1 MLPTLPSV
9 DAHQKAIQSPDFQSW
24 RGKVEATGG
33 CTRPVH
39 LTGNWQLT
47 DKTTGHVLAQK
58 SGHIQSP
65 CGNRRESICPACS
78 DRYAADAFHLLRS
91 GLSGGSKGVPETV
104 ADTPRLF
111 VTLTAPSFGPVHNRR
126 THRTGKRLPCRCGQY
141 HHEYDPKL
149 GQPVDPGSYDY
160 TGHVLWQAHASAL
173 WHRFTVALRR
183 HLARVAGIRVREL
196 GQHARVSYAKVAEFQ
211 KRGLIHFHA
220 VIRLDG
226 PAGPDDAPPAWA
238 TTELLT
244 DAVEAAHAATRVP
257 APEVE
262 GTDREL
268 AWGDQLDIRPIRA
281 AEAHQVEDEHGVIT
295 DDRLSSYVAKYATK
309 GTGKSEAADRPVRS
323 REHIEHLAV
332 AEHYKRIMRTAWDL
346 AELEELAELNLRR
359 WCHMLAFRGHFLTK
373 SRRYST
379 TFTRIRGDRRQFRF
393 EENLAELGVDDPE
406 SVVVVNHWD
415 MTRIGHDTDEQR
427 ELAEAIA
434 QRKREARKTRYANE
448 RKD

>member
-9 DAHQKAIQSPDFQSW
+9 DAHQKAMQSPDFQSW

-47 DKTTGHVLAQK
+47 DKTTGDVLAQK

-126 THRTGKRLPCRCGQY
+126 THRTGKRLPCRCGRY
-141 HHEYDPKL
+141 HHEYDLKL

-183 HLARVAGIRVREL
+183 NLARAAGIRVREL

-220 VIRLDG
+220 VVRLDG

-244 DAVEAAHAATRVP
+244 DAVEAAHAATHVT

-262 GTDREL
+262 GTVREL

-281 AEAHQVEDEHGVIT
+281 AEARQVEDEHGVIT
-295 DDRLSSYVAKYATK
+295 DDRL
-309 GTGKSEAADRPVRS
+309 
-323 REHIEHLAV
+323 
-332 AEHYKRIMRTAWDL
+332 
-346 AELEELAELNLRR
+346 
-359 WCHMLAFRGHFLTK
+359 
-373 SRRYST
+373 
-379 TFTRIRGDRRQFRF
+379 
-393 EENLAELGVDDPE
+393 
-406 SVVVVNHWD
+406 
-415 MTRIGHDTDEQR
+415 
-427 ELAEAIA
+427 
-434 QRKREARKTRYANE
+434 
-448 RKD
+448 